1 MCKYCH
7 VYLNTC
13 LIGGAASA
21 DGAIDRTINTRR
33 MKIRGKN
40 VGLLELELFGNP
52 GSVSLEFSLFIS

>member
-13 LIGGAASA
+13 LIGRAASA